1 MSILRNIRYNCKEAT
16 FLIEKK
22 LIDKLTL
29 REKVQLHI
37 HLYGCSVCKVF
48 DKQSKLINEMV
59 KQLLANNNS
68 ETKTLDDTFKND
80 LQNRI
85 DERVNKN

>member
-22 LIDKLTL
+22 LVGNITL
-29 REKVQLHI
+29 REKVQLQI

-48 DKQSKLINEMV
+48 VKQSGMINV
-59 KQLLANNNS
+59 VIKQLLINKQQADI
-68 ETKTLDDTFKND
+68 KLDDDFKNN
-80 LQNRI
+80 LQHRI
-85 DERVNKN
+85 EEELNKN